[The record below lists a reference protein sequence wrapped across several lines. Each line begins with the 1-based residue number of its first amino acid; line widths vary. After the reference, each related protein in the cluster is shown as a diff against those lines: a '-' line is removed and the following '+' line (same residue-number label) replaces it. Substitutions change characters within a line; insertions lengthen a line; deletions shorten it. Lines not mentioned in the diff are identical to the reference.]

1 MSFTMKTSLAIV
13 AIITMATATVTD
25 ESLMTA
31 DKVAEMTVSL
41 CVGSPRKH
49 HLGAPHIDPQVV
61 WPPVPLDTQPHI
73 HTFAHITSLPPSLP
87 FALLPPPQP

>member
-1 MSFTMKTSLAIV
+1 MSFTKKTSLAIV

-41 CVGSPRKH
+41 
-49 HLGAPHIDPQVV
+49 
-61 WPPVPLDTQPHI
+61 
-73 HTFAHITSLPPSLP
+73 
-87 FALLPPPQP
+87 